1 MTAIG
6 FPTTQHVWLVAALIG
21 GTCGGGGSDLIRL
34 ILLFYE
40 WKVLPPS
47 DNILQG

>member
-6 FPTTQHVWLVAALIG
+6 FTQHVWLVAALIG
-21 GTCGGGGSDLIRL
+21 GTCGGGSDLIRL